1 MEVLTLVTGDDFIAV
16 HSAPLFNINE
26 IERISTF
33 ITSVITKTASRIK
46 SRDYVSKS
54 LFVTLNSYFM
64 KDTNALFSQLGIDY
78 LINFGTSKD

>member
-33 ITSVITKTASRIK
+33 ITSVTTKTASRIK

-54 LFVTLNSYFM
+54 LFLTLNSYFM